1 MCLAEHYMSVFS
13 FVITKYRKI
22 KHNTVTVLISVI
34 IIARWKCL
42 WDFPFYSYIDQI
54 SQDSGPN
61 TE

>member
-1 MCLAEHYMSVFS
+1 MSVFS

-34 IIARWKCL
+34 MIARWKCL